1 MLSSYQGLDLISHLK
16 LQGGEQN
23 DIIVVTPNGI
33 RDLGV

>member
-23 DIIVVTPNGI
+23 DIIVWLLQMVSGI
-33 RDLGV
+33 